1 MLLLHI
7 YYIVFALTLIGT
19 AICCYYIVFALTLIG
34 TAIWGGGELRS
45 HLILGSEFQ
54 LIDNDNKDTLKVLSG
69 VV

>member
-1 MLLLHI
+1 MLLLYSKCFNPNRH
-7 YYIVFALTLIGT
+7 GHM
-19 AICCYYIVFALTLIG
+19 
-34 TAIWGGGELRS
+34 GGGELSS